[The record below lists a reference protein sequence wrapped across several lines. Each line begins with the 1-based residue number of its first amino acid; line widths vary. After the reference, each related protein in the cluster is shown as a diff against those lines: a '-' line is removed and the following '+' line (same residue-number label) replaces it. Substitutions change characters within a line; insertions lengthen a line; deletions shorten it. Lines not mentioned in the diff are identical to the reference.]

1 MMKNLFKNYWA
12 LLIPLL
18 VVIITLIFFLSGNS
32 RDEDNF
38 IGMVDAS
45 SVDVA
50 AEFPGRLD
58 SLLVEQG
65 DTVKTGQLV
74 AILRSNEIDAIRAQ
88 GLAAIDAAKG
98 QQELLTNGARPEL
111 IEATSKLYQVSQ
123 EQYNLF
129 NTTYQRMQRLYNADV
144 ISGQE
149 RDVFY
154 FRYQAAKKEMEIAGL
169 NLKML
174 KNGTRPELLKTANA
188 LVKQAE
194 KAYEL
199 TKALSEN
206 TRVYAPADGVISSLV
221 THQGEIVSIG
231 YPMMTI
237 EKKNSTVLRFNLRQ
251 DKGNI
256 LKVGALA
263 SAKVPGCEPETFP
276 VKVSSISPTLEFA
289 NWVPSKDKGEFE
301 LRTFTIELKPENE
314 SQIKGLRSGMTASL
328 ILPE

>member
-1 MMKNLFKNYWA
+1 MKDLLKNYWA
-12 LLIPLL
+12 LLIPIL
-18 VVIITLIFFLSGNS
+18 VVIIALFFFLSGNKD
-32 RDEDNF
+32 DENNF
-38 IGMVDAS
+38 VGMVDAS

-65 DTVKTGQLV
+65 DTVKAGQLV
-74 AILRSNEIDAIRAQ
+74 AILRSNEIDAIKNQA
-88 GLAAIDAAKG
+88 LSAIDAAKG

-111 IEATSKLYQVSQ
+111 IEATSKLYQISQ

-129 NTTYQRMQRLYNADV
+129 NTTYQRMERLYNADV

-149 RDVFY
+149 KDVFY
-154 FRYQAAKKEMEIAGL
+154 FRYQAAKKEMETAEL

-188 LVKQAE
+188 IVKQAE
-194 KAYEL
+194 QAYEL
-199 TKALSEN
+199 TKALGDN
-206 TRVYAPADGVISSLV
+206 TKVYATADGVISSLV

-237 EKKNSTVLRFNLRQ
+237 EKKNSTLLRFNIRQ
-251 DKGNI
+251 DKANL
-256 LKVGALA
+256 LKLGAVA
-263 SAKVPGCEPETFP
+263 SVKVPGCDPETFN
-276 VKVSSISPTLEFA
+276 VKVTSISPTLEFA
-289 NWVPSKDKGEFE
+289 NWVPSKDKGQFE
-301 LRTFTIELKPENE
+301 LRTFTIELKPENQ

-328 ILPE
+328 ILP

>member
-1 MMKNLFKNYWA
+1 MKDLLKSYWP
-12 LLIPLL
+12 LLIPLF
-18 VVIITLIFFLSGNS
+18 VVIIALFFFLKNNEN
-32 RDEDNF
+32 DENNF
-38 IGMVDAS
+38 VGMVDAS

-65 DTVKTGQLV
+65 DTVRSGQLV
-74 AILRSNEIDAIRAQ
+74 AILRSSEIDAIKAQ
-88 GLAAIDAAKG
+88 GLAAIEAAKG

-111 IEATSKLYQVSQ
+111 IEASSKLYQISQ

-129 NTTYQRMQRLYNADV
+129 NTTYQRMQRLYAADV

-149 RDVFY
+149 KDVFY
-154 FRYQAAKKEMEIAGL
+154 FRYQAAQKEMETAAL
-169 NLKML
+169 NLEML
-174 KNGTRPELLKTANA
+174 KNGARPEMLKTANA
-188 LVKQAE
+188 IVEQAE

-199 TKALSEN
+199 TKVLSEN

-237 EKKNSTVLRFNLRQ
+237 EKKNSTLLRFNVRQ
-251 DKGNI
+251 DKANL
-256 LKVGALA
+256 LKLGAVA
-263 SAKVPGCEPETFP
+263 SVRVPGCEPETFP
-276 VKVSSISPTLEFA
+276 VKVTSISPTLEFA

-301 LRTFTIELKPENE
+301 LRTFTIELKPENQ
-314 SQIKGLRSGMTASL
+314 SQIRGLRSGMTASL
-328 ILPE
+328 ILP

>member
-1 MMKNLFKNYWA
+1 MKNLLKNYWA

-18 VVIITLIFFLSGNS
+18 VIVITLFFFLSENNQ
-32 RDEDNF
+32 DEDNF
-38 IGMVDAS
+38 VGMVDAS

-74 AILRSNEIDAIRAQ
+74 AILRSNEIDAIEAQ
-88 GLAAIDAAKG
+88 GLAAIEAAKG
-98 QQELLTNGARPEL
+98 QQELLTHGVRPEL
-111 IEATSKLYQVSQ
+111 IEATSKLYQISQ

-149 RDVFY
+149 RDIVY
-154 FRYQAAKKEMEIAGL
+154 FRYQAAKREMETAAL
-169 NLKML
+169 NLQMM
-174 KNGTRPELLKTANA
+174 KNGTRPEMLRTANA

-237 EKKNSTVLRFNLRQ
+237 EKKNSTLLRFNIRQ
-251 DKGNI
+251 DKANL
-256 LKVGALA
+256 LKLGSAA
-263 SAKVPGCEPETFP
+263 SVRVPGCEPETFA
-276 VKVSSISPTLEFA
+276 VKVTSISPTLEFA
-289 NWVPSKDKGEFE
+289 NWVPSKDKGTFE
-301 LRTFTIELKPENE
+301 LRTFTIEFKPENQ

-328 ILPE
+328 ILP